1 MELKW
6 EIIEEM
12 NDDDGSPTC
21 WATEIRHEQYGKFC
35 WITMISEDKYAVE
48 ILIDKEYITLKEF
61 KTLNGAKRYVERLL

>member
-21 WATEIRHEQYGKFC
+21 WATETIRHRYGKYC
-35 WITMISEDKYAVE
+35 WITMTSEDKYAVE
-48 ILIDKEYITLKEF
+48 VLIGKEYTTLKEF
-61 KTLNGAKRYVERLL
+61 KTLNGAKRYVERML